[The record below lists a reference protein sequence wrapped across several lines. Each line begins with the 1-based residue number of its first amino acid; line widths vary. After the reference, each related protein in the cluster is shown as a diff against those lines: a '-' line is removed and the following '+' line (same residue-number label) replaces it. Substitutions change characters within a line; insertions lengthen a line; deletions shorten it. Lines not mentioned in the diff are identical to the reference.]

1 MVIQEQLVMVI
12 VVIGYGY
19 CASCLEIQLNLVEKS
34 FFFYRKLFNLVGNV
48 LFFIGTGRF
57 LI

>member
-19 CASCLEIQLNLVEKS
+19 CASCLEIQLNLVEES
-34 FFFYRKLFNLVGNV
+34 FFLPEAF
-48 LFFIGTGRF
+48 
-57 LI
+57 